1 MHVHNAAMK
10 AAAAMPEVVL
20 LLLLIAMS
28 SDVSGCGARPHGS
41 RCSDGNTM
49 HYGEASKLDGGEH
62 RVGGGAKMTKG
73 EAKTAHTCVTRR

>member
-1 MHVHNAAMK
+1 MLV
-10 AAAAMPEVVL
+10 VVL
-20 LLLLIAMS
+20 MLLLRIAMS
-28 SDVSGCGARPHGS
+28 SDVGGWGAQDDGS

-73 EAKTAHTCVTRR
+73 EAMRRLHTRA

>member
-1 MHVHNAAMK
+1 MRNATMK
-10 AAAAMPEVVL
+10 AAATMLVVVL
-20 LLLLIAMS
+20 LLLLTAIG
-28 SDVSGCGARPHGS
+28 SDVSGCGAQHDGS

-73 EAKTAHTCVTRR
+73 EPKTARICVMRR